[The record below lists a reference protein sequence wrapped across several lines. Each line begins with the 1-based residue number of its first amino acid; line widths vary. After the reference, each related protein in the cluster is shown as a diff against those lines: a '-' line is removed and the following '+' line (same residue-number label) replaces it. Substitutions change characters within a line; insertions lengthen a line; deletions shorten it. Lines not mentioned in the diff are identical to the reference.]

1 VEQIE
6 RKIQDIGRD
15 RQRDHKVQ
23 RVSVWH
29 VVGGIALA
37 GLAAVVIA
45 NLRDVKR
52 YIKISTM

>member
-1 VEQIE
+1 MQ
-6 RKIQDIGRD
+6 K
-15 RQRDHKVQ
+15 
-23 RVSVWH
+23 VSVWH